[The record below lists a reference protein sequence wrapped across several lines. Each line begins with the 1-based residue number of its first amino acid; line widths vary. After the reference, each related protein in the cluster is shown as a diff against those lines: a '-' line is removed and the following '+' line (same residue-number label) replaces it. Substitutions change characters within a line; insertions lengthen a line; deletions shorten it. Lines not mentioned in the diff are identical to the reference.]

1 MDVDE
6 FFPWLRGQVDADE
19 QLARKAAAFPY
30 GLPTDAPWER
40 ERILADRIG
49 GTSRAVAVH
58 QVMAVFGDPRRVLAF
73 AGALREIL
81 DGFSYEA
88 GETRALLVLA
98 EALYSSQRGWRPEWS
113 VRVVPGR
120 PE

>member
-6 FFPWLRGQVDADE
+6 FLLWLRGQVDADE
-19 QLARKAAAFPY
+19 QLARK
-30 GLPTDAPWER
+30 TDTPWER

-58 QVMAVFGDPRRVLAF
+58 WVMAVFGDPRRVLAF

-98 EALYSSQRGWRPEWS
+98 EALYSSRRGWRPEWS
-113 VRVVPGR
+113 ARAVPGR